1 MKTARVAAALAPAL
15 LLALTACGAESTP
28 QNVSGA
34 TAGPAGVANP
44 LASEDDSEPSA
55 TSPADSATDD
65 SPMPA
70 DGGCPEGGGEI
81 PTKAAGVE
89 VGDLDGDG
97 ARDELWLS
105 NNGNKRR
112 LGVRTASGGV
122 MSTVF
127 QSGSPQG
134 AVAVA
139 NRLGDGSAII
149 LLSTGRRAALYAV
162 VDCKIVPTMDKTGGQ
177 YTFDLG
183 FGSYGTGVA
192 CPMANDKLY
201 LAGYLATAAE
211 REGYENITRTRI
223 DMSEEGARADNGTV
237 AELGEHG
244 DDSASVRIAHGVSCG
259 DSGTVEEPVS

>member
-28 QNVSGA
+28 QNVTGA
-34 TAGPAGVANP
+34 TAGPAGVADP
-44 LASEDDSEPSA
+44 SASADDSESST
-55 TSPADSATDD
+55 TSPAESATDD

-70 DGGCPEGGGEI
+70 DGGCPEGGGKV
-81 PTKAAGVE
+81 PAKAAGAQ

-97 ARDELWLS
+97 AKDELWLAD
-105 NNGNKRR
+105 NGNKRR
-112 LGVRTASGGV
+112 LGVRTASGRV

-127 QSGSPQG
+127 QSGSPQS

-149 LLSTGRRAALYAV
+149 LLSTGRTAALYAV
-162 VDCKIVPTMDKTGGQ
+162 IDCEIVATKDKTGGQ

-223 DMSEEGARADNGTV
+223 DLSEEGARADNGTV

-244 DDSASVRIAHGVSCG
+244 NDSASAKIAHGVSCG
-259 DSGTVEEPVS
+259 DSGTAEEPVS